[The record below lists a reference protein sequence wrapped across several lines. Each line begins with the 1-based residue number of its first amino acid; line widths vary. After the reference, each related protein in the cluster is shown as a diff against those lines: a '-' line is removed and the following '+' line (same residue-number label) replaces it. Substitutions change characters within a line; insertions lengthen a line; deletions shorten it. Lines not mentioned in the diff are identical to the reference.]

1 MGCCYWVVGWL
12 VVLDSRSDIILD
24 QEVVGPRVDVSWK
37 EELQHSLSVFLRMQ
51 VDLLLKNNH
60 PMRNCK

>member
-1 MGCCYWVVGWL
+1 MVGWL

>member
-1 MGCCYWVVGWL
+1 M
-12 VVLDSRSDIILD
+12 VVLDSRSDTILD
-24 QEVVGPRVDVSWK
+24 QEVVGPRVDVPWK